1 MAAGRSGTTTIC
13 RKIAKPRGKTLF
25 GPIMLSTIACLAGRS
40 PPVPAAPFSL
50 SPRRKQHC
58 QPARLRRL
66 CCAAVPR
73 GARRPSPYHRRS
85 VLVDW
90 PCKRRESALGQCDP
104 AHRRGRSRRH
114 CGAAPSRGWSR
125 SRPHRNRE
133 NGPWCGQSASD
144 SCTILRAN
152 CVNQCHARKRVC
164 VKQCRCRS
172 VPKHVCESPN
182 SGTDIRIAT
191 E

>member
-25 GPIMLSTIACLAGRS
+25 GPKMLSTIACLAGRS
-40 PPVPAAPFSL
+40 PPVPARAFQLITTEEAALPAGPPPAFVL
-50 SPRRKQHC
+50 RGSPT
-58 QPARLRRL
+58 
-66 CCAAVPR
+66 
-73 GARRPSPYHRRS
+73 RRPKAIAISPPPS
-85 VLVDW
+85 ACGLAMQ
-90 PCKRRESALGQCDP
+90 RRESASGQCDP

-152 CVNQCHARKRVC
+152 CVNQCHARKCVC
-164 VKQCRCRS
+164 VKQCHRRS
-172 VPKHVCESPN
+172 VPKPMQETVPPPVE
-182 SGTDIRIAT
+182 D
-191 E
+191 